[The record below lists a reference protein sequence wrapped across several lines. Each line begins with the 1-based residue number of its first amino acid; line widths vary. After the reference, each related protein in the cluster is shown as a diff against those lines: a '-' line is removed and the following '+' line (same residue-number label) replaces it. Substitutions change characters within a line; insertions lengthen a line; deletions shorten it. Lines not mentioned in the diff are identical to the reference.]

1 MSGVTNADADAVNEV
16 VRERLVQAGL
26 VDDTVIARGSDGLR
40 IGAGDRVMTR
50 RNDPDL
56 RVANRQTWTVQR
68 VTDSGELTVR
78 GDKPDHLPRVAQLPG
93 GYVRDHVHLAYA
105 STVHAVQGGS
115 WTHSGTSLTE
125 DSDAAGLYVGMSR
138 GTRSNTLFVTAGSL
152 PEAREQF
159 IAASDRNRADLGLLQ
174 AVDAARVEMANYGPV
189 RPLTATE
196 QLQQLRDRAA
206 ALRAAQAQR
215 RADQPAQRPRP
226 GYGAGYGDGAHQAP
240 RHHGPHL

>member
-1 MSGVTNADADAVNEV
+1 M
-16 VRERLVQAGL
+16 
-26 VDDTVIARGSDGLR
+26 
-40 IGAGDRVMTR
+40 
-50 RNDPDL
+50 
-56 RVANRQTWTVQR
+56 
-68 VTDSGELTVR
+68 
-78 GDKPDHLPRVAQLPG
+78 
-93 GYVRDHVHLAYA
+93 
-105 STVHAVQGGS
+105 
-115 WTHSGTSLTE
+115 
-125 DSDAAGLYVGMSR
+125 YVGLTR
-138 GTRSNTLFVTAGSL
+138 GRRSNTVHIVAGSL
-152 PEAREQF
+152 DEAREQWV
-159 IAASDRNRADLGLLQ
+159 AAAGRNRADLGLDQ